1 MRSDRSL
8 IQTIGRAARNLNG
21 RAILYA
27 DNMTGS
33 MERAINETQRR
44 RDKQLAFNEENGVVP
59 KGIEKS
65 VRDIL
70 EGARRMPTKR
80 AVRVTQRSQMTVR
93 ASLRMS

>member
-80 AVRVTQRSQMTVR
+80 AVRVTQRSQMTVQ